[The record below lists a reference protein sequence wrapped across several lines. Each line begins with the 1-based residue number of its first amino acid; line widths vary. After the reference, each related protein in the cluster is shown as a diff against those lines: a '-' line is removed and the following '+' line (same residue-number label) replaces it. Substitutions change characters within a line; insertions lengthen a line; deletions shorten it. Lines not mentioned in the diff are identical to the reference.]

1 MKALNLAHL
10 YKFQNYISKSAT
22 RLSTYE
28 LNTMEVSWELYIFQG
43 LSKFFFFFQN
53 SVCLSEQLYH
63 FLNWILRIIFF
74 QLQNTALIAKQW
86 YCDSTTNLWGCSF

>member
-10 YKFQNYISKSAT
+10 YKFQSYISKSAT
-22 RLSTYE
+22 KLCTYE
-28 LNTMEVSWELYIFQG
+28 LNTMKVSWELYMFRG
-43 LSKFFFFFQN
+43 LWIFFFQN

-86 YCDSTTNLWGCSF
+86 YCDSTTNLCGCSF

>member
-28 LNTMEVSWELYIFQG
+28 LNTMKVSWELYIFQG
-43 LSKFFFFFQN
+43 LSKFFFF
-53 SVCLSEQLYH
+53 SEQCMP
-63 FLNWILRIIFF
+63 FWATVSFFKLNFKNYIFPI
-74 QLQNTALIAKQW
+74 TK
-86 YCDSTTNLWGCSF
+86 YSSHC

>member
-28 LNTMEVSWELYIFQG
+28 LNTMKVSWELYIFQG
-43 LSKFFFFFQN
+43 LSKFFFFFRT
-53 SVCLSEQLYH
+53 VYAFLS
-63 FLNWILRIIFF
+63 NCIIF
-74 QLQNTALIAKQW
+74 
-86 YCDSTTNLWGCSF
+86 

>member
-28 LNTMEVSWELYIFQG
+28 LNTMKVSWELYIFQG
-43 LSKFFFFFQN
+43 LSNFFFFRTVYAF
-53 SVCLSEQLYH
+53 LS
-63 FLNWILRIIFF
+63 NCIIF
-74 QLQNTALIAKQW
+74 
-86 YCDSTTNLWGCSF
+86 